1 MHRRRSAAMVLVGV
15 AVTAVSGCVAVQPR
29 PAPGSEPKPG
39 ASSGV
44 LRPGAAEPQFGQS
57 PADEALEAAVSARS
71 PRPAPRPSPEVH
83 RTTPDRAPGT
93 VRTSAAPAP
102 KERPGE
108 RPAQRWTFRLPTASA
123 AITDVCALGEM
134 YGDWPAGS
142 PQDRI
147 CRETYRN

>member
-1 MHRRRSAAMVLVGV
+1 MVLVGM
-15 AVTAVSGCVAVQPR
+15 AVTAVSGCVAVEPR
-29 PAPGSEPKPG
+29 PAPGSGPMPG

-57 PADEALEAAVSARS
+57 PADEALEEAISVRS

-83 RTTPDRAPGT
+83 RPTLERPPGT
-93 VRTSAAPAP
+93 VRTSAAPQS
-102 KERPGE
+102 KERTGE
-108 RPAQRWTFRLPTASA
+108 RPTQPWTFRLPTASA
-123 AITDVCALGEM
+123 AITDVCALGETF
-134 YGDWPAGS
+134 GDWPGS